1 MPPRRTRLEIM
12 LNILRA
18 VKGGVEKPT
27 RIMYAANLAYNPSQK
42 FIMSLVEQ
50 GLLNERVQSA
60 GGKSKKR
67 YEITEKGNNTLAY
80 FDGVSDLIDVER
92 IYSAQ

>member
-1 MPPRRTRLEIM
+1 M

-18 VKGGVEKPT
+18 VKSGVEKPT

-42 FIMSLVEQ
+42 FIKSLVEQ
-50 GLLNERVQSA
+50 GLLNERIYTTGS
-60 GGKSKKR
+60 KSKKR
-67 YEITEKGNNTLAY
+67 YELTEKGNNTLSY
-80 FDGVSDLIDVER
+80 FDGISDLIDVDR